1 MQTVRNDPD
10 HGPVRANVPYFA
22 QMRRTPRHASIAAAR
37 AGGLAWLA
45 AAAAVTA
52 APPTYRVETLGT
64 DLQGFAMNELGD
76 VVGRQVSTQNVG
88 RAFLAR
94 RGGGVELL
102 PTPAEWQSSDAYQ
115 VSNSGLVVGAVSTS
129 SVASI
134 GSRAAAWLPTPS
146 GYQFRLLAPYP
157 GDQFSTATAVNDH
170 GDVVGGSGGLGL
182 GMYPR
187 AVRFTE
193 SGAQLLPDL
202 ALPADVNDERV
213 VIAWNTM
220 LDLDTMVATTVP
232 LPPGNWQGVVSTN
245 LAGSGAFCGYIAGFS
260 GCSTFPV
267 RWRPGIGWEFVGG
280 CATTT
285 SATSINDLGDVV
297 AYVQGGGNWVSFVG
311 EENMP
316 IGPLVDPSQGA
327 WAVLGA
333 SEINNARMILAS
345 ARRGPAFSIT
355 ELVRLVP
362 IRLGDLN
369 DDGFVDG
376 TDLGMLLNEWGAC
389 MGTCP
394 ADLNDDGYVDGVDL
408 GMMLGAWG

>member
-1 MQTVRNDPD
+1 MPGD
-10 HGPVRANVPYFA
+10 VPYLA
-22 QMRRTPRHASIAAAR
+22 RMRRTPGHASIAAAR
-37 AGGLAWLA
+37 AGAIACLATA
-45 AAAAVTA
+45 TA
-52 APPTYRVETLGT
+52 AMAVPPTYRVEPLGT

-76 VVGRQVSTQNVG
+76 AVGRQVSTQNVG

-94 RGGGVELL
+94 RGGGIELL

-115 VSNSGLVVGAVSTS
+115 ISDTGIVVGAVSTS

-146 GYQFRLLAPYP
+146 GYQFRPLAPYP

-170 GDVVGGSGGLGL
+170 GDIVGGSGGLGL

-193 SGAQLLPDL
+193 VGAQLLPDL
-202 ALPADVNDERV
+202 ALPAGVNDERV

-232 LPPGNWQGVVSTN
+232 LPPGNWQGVVSTD
-245 LAGSGAFCGYIAGFS
+245 LAGSGAFCGHIMGFS

-267 RWRPGIGWEFVGG
+267 RWRPGIGWDLVGG

-285 SATSINDLGDVV
+285 SATSINDRGDVV

-311 EENMP
+311 EESMA
-316 IGPLVDPSQGA
+316 IGPLIDPSQGS
-327 WAVLGA
+327 WAVMGA

-362 IRLGDLN
+362 IRVGDLN

-376 TDLGMLLNEWGAC
+376 TDLGMLLNAWGAC
-389 MGTCP
+389 TGTCP
-394 ADLNDDGYVDGVDL
+394 ADLDGDGYVNGEDL
-408 GMMLGAWG
+408 GTMLGAWG